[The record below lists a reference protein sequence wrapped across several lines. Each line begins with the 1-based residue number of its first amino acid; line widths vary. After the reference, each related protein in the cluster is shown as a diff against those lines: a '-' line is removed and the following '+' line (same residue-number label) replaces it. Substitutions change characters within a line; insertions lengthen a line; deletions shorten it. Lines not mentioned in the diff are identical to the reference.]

1 MSNFDLSRRQAFAVA
16 GTGLAAAFSTRVLG
30 PVAAQAKQPI
40 SAVKS
45 AGFYHHMLG
54 DMQVSVISDGPLG
67 FGDGRKLMKEQTME
81 EMAKRLEAN
90 FLAADNMVLE
100 QNITVV
106 NTGSKIAVIDTG
118 MGASKM
124 FGENQGRL
132 PANLKAAGIDP
143 ANVDAVILSHCHPD
157 HAGGLVDAAGKSVFP
172 NAQIYVNEADMK
184 FWTDE
189 KLLENKDMKGFIELA
204 RANLMPHKDKMT
216 FIKGGQE
223 VITGITAVDAPGH
236 TLGHTIFMLSSGGKT
251 LAVTADIAH
260 HYVLMTETPKIEFV
274 YDMDS
279 KQAVQTRLK
288 VWDMLSTDKIPFISL
303 PLPMAGP
310 WQPRQDRQRNVS
322 LLRDAGEYLS
332 LSPARFSIIRLALHQ
347 CGAVFFVCQRVVNP
361 RQANMH
367 PPGMTSRNPVKP
379 PESRPETVGLHS
391 GSRNTSIELAMT

>member
-1 MSNFDLSRRQAFAVA
+1 MSKLEVSRRHALALA

-30 PVAAQAKQPI
+30 PVAAYAKQPF
-40 SAVKS
+40 AAAKP
-45 AGFYHHMLG
+45 AGFYHHTLG
-54 DMQVSVISDGPLG
+54 DMQVSIISDGPLG

-90 FLAADNMVLE
+90 FLPADNMVLE

-106 NTGSKIAVIDTG
+106 NTGSKLAVIDTG

-143 ANVDAVILSHCHPD
+143 AAIDAVILSHCHPD

-172 NAQIYVNEADMK
+172 NAAVYVNETDFK

-189 KLLENKDMKGFIELA
+189 KNLENKDLKPFIELA
-204 RANLMPHKDKMT
+204 RANLLPHKDKIT

-236 TLGHTIFMLSSGGKT
+236 TLGHTIFMVSSGGKT
-251 LAVTADIAH
+251 LAVTADVGH

-279 KQAVQTRLK
+279 KMAVATRLK
-288 VWDMLSTDKIPFISL
+288 VWDMLATDKIPFI
-303 PLPMAGP
+303 GFHFP
-310 WQPRQDRQRNVS
+310 WPGLGN
-322 LLRDAGEYLS
+322 
-332 LSPARFSIIRLALHQ
+332 LAKT
-347 CGAVFFVCQRVVNP
+347 GN
-361 RQANMH
+361 
-367 PPGMTSRNPVKP
+367 
-379 PESRPETVGLHS
+379 ESYRYFATPI
-391 GSRNTSIELAMT
+391 NT

>member
-1 MSNFDLSRRQAFAVA
+1 MSKFEVSRRAAFALA

-30 PVAAQAKQPI
+30 PVAAQAKQPF
-40 SAVKS
+40 AAAKP
-45 AGFYHHMLG
+45 AGFYHHALG
-54 DMQVSVISDGPLG
+54 DTQVSIISDGPLG

-90 FLAADNMVLE
+90 FLPADNMVLE

-106 NTGSKIAVIDTG
+106 NTGSKLAIIDTG

-143 ANVDAVILSHCHPD
+143 AAIDAVILSHCHPD

-172 NAQIYVNEADMK
+172 NAAVYVNEMDFK

-189 KLLENKDMKGFIELA
+189 KNLENKDLKPFIELA
-204 RANLMPHKDKMT
+204 RTNLMPHKDKIT

-236 TLGHTIFMLSSGGKT
+236 TLGHTIFMVSSGGKT
-251 LAVTADIAH
+251 LAVTADVGH

-279 KQAVQTRLK
+279 KMAVATRLK
-288 VWDMLSTDKIPFISL
+288 VWDMLATDKIPFI
-303 PLPMAGP
+303 GFHFP
-310 WQPRQDRQRNVS
+310 WPGLGNLAKTGNESYR
-322 LLRDAGEYLS
+322 YF
-332 LSPARFSIIRLALHQ
+332 ARPI
-347 CGAVFFVCQRVVNP
+347 
-361 RQANMH
+361 
-367 PPGMTSRNPVKP
+367 
-379 PESRPETVGLHS
+379 
-391 GSRNTSIELAMT
+391 NT

>member
-1 MSNFDLSRRQAFAVA
+1 MSTNGFTRRQAFALT

-30 PVAAQAKQPI
+30 PVAAQAKAPF
-40 SAVKS
+40 AAAKP
-45 AGFYHHMLG
+45 AGFYHHQLG

-81 EMAKRLEAN
+81 EMATRLTSN
-90 FLAADNMVLE
+90 FLPADNMVLE

-143 ANVDAVILSHCHPD
+143 AVVDAVILSHCHPD

-172 NAQIYVNEADMK
+172 NAQVYVNESDFK

-189 KLLENKDMKGFIELA
+189 KHLSNKDMAPFVELA
-204 RANLMPHKDKMT
+204 RTNLLPHKDKIT

-223 VITGITAVDAPGH
+223 VITGITAIDAPGH
-236 TLGHTIFMLSSGGKT
+236 TLGHTMFMLSSGGKST
-251 LAVTADIAH
+251 AVTADVGH
-260 HYVLMTETPKIEFV
+260 HYVLMVETPKIEFV

-279 KQAVQTRLK
+279 KQAVATRLK
-288 VWDMLSTDKIPFISL
+288 VWDMLSTDKIPFI
-303 PLPMAGP
+303 AFHFP
-310 WQPRQDRQRNVS
+310 WPGLGN
-322 LLRDAGEYLS
+322 LS
-332 LSPARFSIIRLALHQ
+332 KTGNESYRFFQ
-347 CGAVFFVCQRVVNP
+347 TPVN
-361 RQANMH
+361 
-367 PPGMTSRNPVKP
+367 T
-379 PESRPETVGLHS
+379 
-391 GSRNTSIELAMT
+391 

>member
-1 MSNFDLSRRQAFAVA
+1 MSKFDLSRRQAFTVA

-40 SAVKS
+40 ATAKS

-54 DMQVSVISDGPLG
+54 DLQVSVISDGPLG

-81 EMAKRLEAN
+81 EMAKRLESN

-106 NTGSKIAVIDTG
+106 NTGSKLVVIDTG

-143 ANVDAVILSHCHPD
+143 AAVDAVILSHCHPD

-172 NAQIYVNEADMK
+172 NAQVYVNETDFK

-189 KLLENKDMKGFIELA
+189 KLLENKDLGGFIKLA
-204 RANLMPHKDKMT
+204 RDNLMPHKDKIT

-236 TLGHTIFMLSSGGKT
+236 TVGHTIFMVSSGGKS
-251 LAVTADIAH
+251 LAVTADVGH
-260 HYVLMTETPKIEFV
+260 HYVLMVETPKIEFV
-274 YDMDS
+274 YDQDS

-288 VWDMLSTDKIPFISL
+288 VWDMLATDKIPFIGFHFPFPGL
-303 PLPMAGP
+303 GNLAKTGNETYRYFATPM
-310 WQPRQDRQRNVS
+310 
-322 LLRDAGEYLS
+322 
-332 LSPARFSIIRLALHQ
+332 
-347 CGAVFFVCQRVVNP
+347 
-361 RQANMH
+361 
-367 PPGMTSRNPVKP
+367 
-379 PESRPETVGLHS
+379 
-391 GSRNTSIELAMT
+391 NT

>member
-1 MSNFDLSRRQAFAVA
+1 MKTLDLSRRQAFALA

-30 PVAAQAKQPI
+30 PVAANAKQPL
-40 SAVKS
+40 STVKP
-45 AGFYHHMLG
+45 AGFYHHQLG

-90 FLAADNMVLE
+90 YLAADNMVLE

-143 ANVDAVILSHCHPD
+143 AAVDAVILTHCHPD

-189 KLLENKDMKGFIELA
+189 KHLSNKDMAPFVQLA
-204 RANLMPHKDKMT
+204 RDNLLPHKDKIT

-223 VITGITAVDAPGH
+223 VITGITAIDAPGH
-236 TLGHTIFMLSSGGKT
+236 TLGHTIFMLSSGGKSI
-251 LAVTADIAH
+251 AVTADVAH
-260 HYVLMTETPKIEFV
+260 HYVLMTETPRIEFV

-279 KQAVQTRLK
+279 KQAVATRLK
-288 VWDMLSTDKIPFISL
+288 VWDMLSADKT
-303 PLPMAGP
+303 PLIAFHFP
-310 WQPRQDRQRNVS
+310 WPGLGNIGKTGNETYRFFQTPVS
-322 LLRDAGEYLS
+322 T
-332 LSPARFSIIRLALHQ
+332 Q
-347 CGAVFFVCQRVVNP
+347 
-361 RQANMH
+361 
-367 PPGMTSRNPVKP
+367 
-379 PESRPETVGLHS
+379 
-391 GSRNTSIELAMT
+391 

>member
-1 MSNFDLSRRQAFAVA
+1 MKTLDLSRRQAFALA

-30 PVAAQAKQPI
+30 PVAAQAKQPF
-40 SAVKS
+40 AAAKP
-45 AGFYHHMLG
+45 AGFYHHQLG
-54 DMQVSVISDGPLG
+54 DMQVSIISDGPLG

-90 FLAADNMVLE
+90 FLPADNMVLE

-106 NTGSKIAVIDTG
+106 NTGSKLAIIDTG

-143 ANVDAVILSHCHPD
+143 AAIDAVILSHCHPD

-172 NAQIYVNEADMK
+172 NAAVYVNETDFK

-189 KLLENKDMKGFIELA
+189 KNLENKDLKPFIELA
-204 RANLMPHKDKMT
+204 RTNLLPHKDKIT

-236 TLGHTIFMLSSGGKT
+236 TLGHTIFMVSSGGKT
-251 LAVTADIAH
+251 LAVTADVGH

-279 KQAVQTRLK
+279 KMAVATRLK
-288 VWDMLSTDKIPFISL
+288 VWDMLSTDKIPFI
-303 PLPMAGP
+303 GFHFP
-310 WQPRQDRQRNVS
+310 WPGLGN
-322 LLRDAGEYLS
+322 
-332 LSPARFSIIRLALHQ
+332 LAKT
-347 CGAVFFVCQRVVNP
+347 GN
-361 RQANMH
+361 
-367 PPGMTSRNPVKP
+367 
-379 PESRPETVGLHS
+379 ESYRYFATPI
-391 GSRNTSIELAMT
+391 NTQ

>member
-1 MSNFDLSRRQAFAVA
+1 MSKIEVSRRQAFAVA
-16 GTGLAAAFSTRVLG
+16 GTGLAAAFSTRVLS
-30 PVAAQAKQPI
+30 PVAAHAKQPL
-40 SAVKS
+40 STAKP

-90 FLAADNMVLE
+90 FLPADNMVLE

-172 NAQIYVNEADMK
+172 NAAVYVNETDFK

-189 KLLENKDMKGFIELA
+189 KNLENKDLKPFIELA
-204 RANLMPHKDKMT
+204 RANLLPHKDKIT

-236 TLGHTIFMLSSGGKT
+236 TLGHTIFMVSSGGKT
-251 LAVTADIAH
+251 LAVTADVGH
-260 HYVLMTETPKIEFV
+260 HYVLMVETPKIEFV

-279 KQAVQTRLK
+279 KQAVATRLK
-288 VWDMLSTDKIPFISL
+288 VWDMLATDKIPFI
-303 PLPMAGP
+303 GFHFP
-310 WQPRQDRQRNVS
+310 WPGLGNIGKTGNESYRYF
-322 LLRDAGEYLS
+322 AT
-332 LSPARFSIIRLALHQ
+332 P
-347 CGAVFFVCQRVVNP
+347 VN
-361 RQANMH
+361 
-367 PPGMTSRNPVKP
+367 T
-379 PESRPETVGLHS
+379 
-391 GSRNTSIELAMT
+391 

>member
-1 MSNFDLSRRQAFAVA
+1 MTYFDLSRRQALATAGVALAGAAV
-16 GTGLAAAFSTRVLG
+16 GGRILAPAPAHAKAALST
-30 PVAAQAKQPI
+30 AKP
-40 SAVKS
+40 
-45 AGFYHHMLG
+45 AGFYNFAHG
-54 DMQVSVISDGPLG
+54 DMQVSVISDGPLD

-81 EMAKRLEAN
+81 DMAKRLEGN
-90 FLAADNMVLE
+90 FLAADHMVLQ

-143 ANVDAVILSHCHPD
+143 AAVDAVILSHCHPD

-172 NAQIYVNEADMK
+172 NAQIYVNEADFK

-189 KLLENKDMKGFIELA
+189 KLLENKDMAGFVKLA
-204 RANLMPHKDKMT
+204 RDNLIPHKDKMT

-236 TLGHTIFMLSSGGKT
+236 TLGHTIFMVASGGKT
-251 LAVTADIAH
+251 LAVTADVAH

-288 VWDMLSTDKIPFISL
+288 VWDMLAKDKIPFIAFHFPFPGLGNLAKSGNETYRFFQT
-303 PLPMAGP
+303 PL
-310 WQPRQDRQRNVS
+310 
-322 LLRDAGEYLS
+322 
-332 LSPARFSIIRLALHQ
+332 
-347 CGAVFFVCQRVVNP
+347 
-361 RQANMH
+361 
-367 PPGMTSRNPVKP
+367 
-379 PESRPETVGLHS
+379 
-391 GSRNTSIELAMT
+391 NT

>member
-1 MSNFDLSRRQAFAVA
+1 MSMSKLELSRRQTLALA

-30 PVAAQAKQPI
+30 PTAALAKQPFV
-40 SAVKS
+40 SAKP
-45 AGFYHHMLG
+45 AGFYAFPHG
-54 DMQVSVISDGPLG
+54 DMQMTVISDGPLG
-67 FGDGRKLMKEQTME
+67 FGDGRKLMKEMTME
-81 EMAKRLEAN
+81 DMAKHLEAN
-90 FLAADNMVLE
+90 FLPADNMVLQ

-106 NTGSKIAVIDTG
+106 NTGSKIAIIDTG

-172 NAQIYVNEADMK
+172 NAAVYVNETDYK

-189 KLLENKDMKGFIELA
+189 KNLENKDLKPFIELA
-204 RANLMPHKDKMT
+204 RTNLLPHKDKIN

-236 TLGHTIFMLSSGGKT
+236 TLGHTIFMVASGGKT
-251 LAVTADIAH
+251 LAVTADVGH
-260 HYVLMTETPKIEFV
+260 HNVLMVETPKIEFV

-288 VWDMLSTDKIPFISL
+288 VWDMLATDRIPFI
-303 PLPMAGP
+303 AFHFP
-310 WQPRQDRQRNVS
+310 WPGLGNLAKTGNES
-322 LLRDAGEYLS
+322 Y
-332 LSPARFSIIRLALHQ
+332 RFVATPI
-347 CGAVFFVCQRVVNP
+347 
-361 RQANMH
+361 
-367 PPGMTSRNPVKP
+367 
-379 PESRPETVGLHS
+379 
-391 GSRNTSIELAMT
+391 NT